1 MSKSTTISM
10 IHESIDSSEALQIV
24 NTVTGSNAARI
35 ERKVF
40 YPYFRFSAA
49 CSAPTLFGSKAFSAV
64 CLVDACNG
72 VAATADP
79 VVVQDAS
86 ISTDKILIA
95 KTDAREAQRTAQ
107 RFLTHQL
114 GRRLRT
120 IGDFAVGLEGHGLIY
135 KAFWLV
141 RCGETLVMVDSLS
154 GCLHS
159 LGERAA

>member
-1 MSKSTTISM
+1 MSKSKTISI

-24 NTVTGSNAARI
+24 NTVTGSDAAGI
-35 ERKVF
+35 ERQVF

-49 CSAPTLFGSKAFSAV
+49 CTAPTLFGSKAFSTV

-72 VAATADP
+72 IAATADP
-79 VVVQDAS
+79 VVVHDSS
-86 ISTDKILIA
+86 ISMDKILVA
-95 KTDAREAQRTAQ
+95 KTDEREAKRTAQ

-120 IGDFAVGLEGHGLIY
+120 IGNFGIGLEGYGLIY
-135 KAFWLV
+135 KVFWLV
-141 RCGETLVMVDSLS
+141 RCGETLVMIDSLS